1 MEATL
6 LVLARAPSPED
17 ALELDAR
24 RRIAEVVAA
33 TPGIHF
39 SDVVRALDYA
49 PTTVRYHLGVLE
61 REGVLSSLEV
71 GRYLRYY
78 PRERGEHLRR
88 EALSADEKRILAMLR
103 QRVPLAVAIEILVR
117 GPTTHA
123 PLAAAIGV
131 SPSTL
136 THHLQKMAASGV
148 VVLQREGR
156 ETRISLAA
164 PDRVRALVARYAP
177 KPDLADALV
186 DLFEDVGF

>member
-1 MEATL
+1 MEAL

-24 RRIAEVVAA
+24 RRIAEVVQA

-39 SDVVRALDYA
+39 SEVVRALDYA
-49 PTTVRYHLGVLE
+49 PTTVRYHLSVLE

-78 PRERGEHLRR
+78 PREKGEHLRR
-88 EALSADEKRILAMLR
+88 DALSGEEKRVLAMLR
-103 QRVPLAVAIEILVR
+103 QRVPLAVAIELLVH

-123 PLAAAIGV
+123 PLAATVGV

-136 THHLQKMAASGV
+136 THHLQKMAAVGV
-148 VVLQREGR
+148 VAMDREGR
-156 ETRISLAA
+156 ETRIALAA
-164 PDRVRALVARYAP
+164 PDLVRALVARYAP
-177 KPDLADALV
+177 KPDLADAVV
-186 DLFEDVGF
+186 DLFEDVGL